1 MAEIFEEEKICEIE
15 AKKDEQKAAEEGD
28 NDEDD
33 EYIQGRCLLGSQ
45 AVDTD
50 TDN

>member
-15 AKKDEQKAAEEGD
+15 AKKDEQKAAEDGD

-33 EYIQGRCLLGSQ
+33 EFLEGRHMLGI
-45 AVDTD
+45 
-50 TDN
+50 